1 MSEITL
7 LGSSNIEHRL
17 QILTALYSQ
26 AEEKINHIDES
37 RQRNMNYALVIFAGL
52 FGLGIGLNNVVYQ
65 LYISTAIFIVMC
77 IFSLWDRRLHK
88 FSHGWQSS
96 SSTFC
101 VKISEVINSPDQ
113 DITFLR
119 YQVDGEKK
127 AEWFSFQPMIF
138 YALVL
143 GGLISFFI
151 FLLL

>member
-7 LGSSNIEHRL
+7 RGSGNVEHRL
-17 QILTALYSQ
+17 KILSALYSQ

-37 RQRNMNYALVIFAGL
+37 RQGNMNYALVIFAGL
-52 FGLGIGLNNVVYQ
+52 FGLSVGLNNRVYQ
-65 LYISTAIFIVMC
+65 LYISITIFIVMC
-77 IFSLWDRRLHK
+77 IFCLWDRRLHK
-88 FSHGWQSS
+88 ISHGWRSS

-101 VKISEVINSPDQ
+101 QTISEVINNPDQ
-113 DITFLR
+113 DITLPR
-119 YQVDGEKK
+119 YRADGEKK